1 MSTSVRGLARR
12 RAFTLLACQL
22 LPVAVFLSSGYVRPR
37 LPAEAGAA
45 SLYGP
50 ELLLAS
56 LLSIAVT
63 LGLYN
68 TLYDVVRRK
77 WGWPRWLYVVIG
89 AGIFLTGQ
97 SVTGGLPDAS
107 GAWRGTVEPVLI
119 AGLLDV
125 AIYLFVTRGVSRTHT
140 V

>member
-1 MSTSVRGLARR
+1 MLFG
-12 RAFTLLACQL
+12 
-22 LPVAVFLSSGYVRPR
+22 G
-37 LPAEAGAA
+37 
-45 SLYGP
+45 
-50 ELLLAS
+50 

-89 AGIFLTGQ
+89 AGIFLTVQ

-125 AIYLFVTRGVSRTHT
+125 AIYSFVTRADPEIW
-140 V
+140 